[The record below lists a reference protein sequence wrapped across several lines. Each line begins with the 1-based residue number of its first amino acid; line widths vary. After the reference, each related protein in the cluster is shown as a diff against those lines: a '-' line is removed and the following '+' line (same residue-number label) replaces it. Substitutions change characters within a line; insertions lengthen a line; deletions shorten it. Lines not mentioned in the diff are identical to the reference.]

1 MNYFPIFLDAKK
13 LKVLVVGGGEI
24 AGAKIELLLKSP
36 ATVTV
41 VSPKISANIQALIT
55 AGKIKY
61 INGYYQKSQLAHKQ
75 LVFVATENRA
85 LNAQINQDAFEHGV
99 LANVVDNADLCHFIT
114 PAIIDRSPMV
124 FAMISSGQS
133 PVLLRYWREKLET
146 IIPQSLGKL
155 ASFAG
160 EKRQAVKDR
169 FTNFANRRLF
179 WETFFSKTGIEQ
191 GEDLESAF
199 NTQLANSEDAAN
211 TQAELLVINTPD
223 HPDCLSLG
231 AVRNMQKA
239 DNILHDAEVDSVI
252 IDLCRRDAPK
262 AVTSEENIAAT
273 LLLLK
278 QGKRVCYLNRKKTLQ
293 SEAFIAAAKQANSQV
308 FSFSSAAELSE

>member
-13 LKVLVVGGGEI
+13 LNVLVVGGGEI

-41 VSPKISANIQALIT
+41 VSPKISANIQALLT

-61 INGYYQKSQLAHKQ
+61 INDYYDKSMLAQKQ
-75 LVFVATENRA
+75 LVFVATENRS
-85 LNAQINQDAFEHGV
+85 LNEQINKEAFEHGV

-160 EKRQAVKDR
+160 QKRQAVKDR
-169 FTNFANRRLF
+169 FTNFTNRRVF
-179 WETFFSKTGIEQ
+179 WESFFSKTGIEQ

-199 NTQLANSEDAAN
+199 NMQLENSEDVTS

-223 HPDCLSLG
+223 HPDLLTLG

-239 DNILHDAEVDSVI
+239 DNILHDVEVDSVI

-262 AVTSEENIAAT
+262 AAFNEDNIAET
-273 LLLLK
+273 LSLLK
-278 QGKRVCYLNRKKTLQ
+278 QGKRVCYLNTNQTSQ
-293 SEAFIAAAKQANSQV
+293 SHEFIAAAKELNCQV
-308 FSFSSAAELSE
+308 FCF

>member
-13 LKVLVVGGGEI
+13 INVLVVGGGEI
-24 AGAKIELLLKSP
+24 ASAKIALLLKSP
-36 ATVTV
+36 AKVTV
-41 VSPKISANIQALIT
+41 VSPKVSANVQALID
-55 AGKIKY
+55 GNKICY
-61 INGYYQKSQLAHKQ
+61 INDVYEKSQLADKQ
-75 LVFVATENRA
+75 LVFVATENRS
-85 LNAQINQDAFEHGV
+85 LNEQVNKDATEQGV

-146 IIPQSLGKL
+146 LIPQSLGKL

-160 EKRQAVKDR
+160 QKRQVVKDH
-169 FTNFANRRLF
+169 FTNFSNRRLF
-179 WETFFSKTGIEQ
+179 WESFFTKTGIEQ
-191 GEDLESAF
+191 GEDLEVAF
-199 NTQLANSEDAAN
+199 NTQLANSKDVASN
-211 TQAELLVINTPD
+211 QAELLIIDTPR
-223 HPDCLSLG
+223 HPDLLTLG

-262 AVTSEENIAAT
+262 AVTSEDNIAQAMS
-273 LLLLK
+273 LLK
-278 QGKRVCYLNRKKTLQ
+278 QGKRVCYLNSVKTSQ
-293 SEAFIAAAKQANSQV
+293 SHAFIAQAKQMNCHV
-308 FSFSSAAELSE
+308 FFFTSAPT